1 VEYTVANKVLVIDDE
16 EIILRSCLRILESEG
31 YEVTVEKSPRKAM
44 ERVMEESFGIILCD
58 WNMSEMDGL
67 DLVEI
72 LAERSPD
79 SAIIMM
85 SGYPAL
91 ARATEAM
98 RRGAVDYI
106 AKPFSPEQLM
116 ESIQK
121 GLRYHSY
128 KKRKK

>member
-1 VEYTVANKVLVIDDE
+1 MLVIDDE
-16 EIILRSCLRILESEG
+16 EFVLSSCRRILESEG
-31 YEVTVEKSPRKAM
+31 YEVTIEKRPRKAM
-44 ERVMEESFGIILCD
+44 EIVLDESFDIILCD

-72 LAERSPD
+72 LAERTPRSV
-79 SAIIMM
+79 IIMM
-85 SGYPAL
+85 SGYPAIE
-91 ARATEAM
+91 RATEAM

-106 AKPFSPEQLM
+106 AKPFSPEQLI

>member
-1 VEYTVANKVLVIDDE
+1 MPNKVLVIDDE
-16 EIILRSCLRILESEG
+16 EFVLSSCRRILESEG
-31 YEVTVEKSPRKAM
+31 YEVTIEKRPRKAM
-44 ERVMEESFGIILCD
+44 EIVLDESFDIILCD

-72 LAERSPD
+72 LSERTPRSV
-79 SAIIMM
+79 IIMM
-85 SGYPAL
+85 SGYPAIE
-91 ARATEAM
+91 RATEAM

-106 AKPFSPEQLM
+106 AKPFSPEQLI